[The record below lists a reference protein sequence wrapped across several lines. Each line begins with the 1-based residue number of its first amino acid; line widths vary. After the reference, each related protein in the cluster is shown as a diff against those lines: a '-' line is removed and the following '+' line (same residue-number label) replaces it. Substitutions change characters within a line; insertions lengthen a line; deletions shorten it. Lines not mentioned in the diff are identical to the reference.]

1 MSALLEHFKPPPLAS
16 DPPAKTKYW
25 PAPPKGSTGGILQ
38 RSKAGSIAA
47 SLSSNGSP
55 MGSPVSRVSF
65 APLPDVA
72 APQLYAHREWGPI
85 FILLL
90 TRILARDVMAI
101 PILILAP
108 HPVVPG
114 GDQVTTIKT
123 TRQVGVIDLGE
134 VAIDAGKK
142 LWRAISRKP
151 SMASDSGRPNMHSV
165 HRSHPAHGEMGGPT
179 VGAMGHNTEREI
191 SVRGFAVPE
200 DDEEESDDDE
210 EDEEE
215 DDEEEEEEAQHRT
228 EDYVAGVQA
237 MHISVIDG
245 EEEESIQ
252 PDHIRPTRLSPPP
265 LTRSET
271 DSSASAASTPSQSQE
286 QEPPAVIGKDSLTLT
301 RTPTTDNT
309 HARILM
315 DALRS
320 LPQSLSAVRANLR
333 HIVSELVGGKVEI
346 SYVPAP
352 SSTPLPSPSPSPSPT
367 LGPQPPVDK
376 MPSPWG
382 FMTSG
387 PTGSAPQP
395 NHKRR
400 STTAPKP
407 SPTTILP
414 PKTMAPVSSP
424 HQHISHPYPFH
435 ISCPEHDSARYLFV
449 FAYHRPG
456 TAADIWEPLDMEPG
470 RIWYLE
476 LCRWAAEKEM
486 AYVCWTTY
494 LAVCVAMVMNTLTR
508 GLEGV
513 ASEGP
518 HAFNLLSILH
528 VLAINKRLSRQRL
541 IPTTVCGLL
550 SITHFTYVTLF
561 SKSAYPFFTYLN
573 SLLEAFLVGIIVLTG
588 RFVWNPF
595 AEEDGLAHQS
605 LLPSRS
611 DDYAVALLKLGSACI
626 EVTAM
631 AGFGN
636 EVGVPGPYFAPT
648 LAELTHWLQVSPIHT
663 PDTIYISHSGP
674 IIPKLPN
681 APSGLAREIKS
692 VGRFGERVARVAKG
706 VWGAVTRRERAREE
720 RGRVVARPK
729 VEGEVY
735 DIREVY
741 ARYLLG
747 EEIVSDDE
755 DDEFRPGA
763 EAEDSES
770 DLDGLS
776 EDDEEEQ
783 EEQEEQEEGEEEE
796 EDVSAPTL
804 YADLARRSLPPQ
816 SRSRESSPSV
826 PALTPML
833 IAHLTSPSKT
843 PLTRNKY
850 TALSYPPTTLI
861 APSSRES
868 LSRCKHKGTARTH
881 GRHASCAP
889 SNLAR

>member
-1 MSALLEHFKPPPLAS
+1 
-16 DPPAKTKYW
+16 
-25 PAPPKGSTGGILQ
+25 
-38 RSKAGSIAA
+38 
-47 SLSSNGSP
+47 
-55 MGSPVSRVSF
+55 
-65 APLPDVA
+65 
-72 APQLYAHREWGPI
+72 
-85 FILLL
+85 
-90 TRILARDVMAI
+90 
-101 PILILAP
+101 
-108 HPVVPG
+108 
-114 GDQVTTIKT
+114 
-123 TRQVGVIDLGE
+123 
-134 VAIDAGKK
+134 
-142 LWRAISRKP
+142 
-151 SMASDSGRPNMHSV
+151 
-165 HRSHPAHGEMGGPT
+165 
-179 VGAMGHNTEREI
+179 
-191 SVRGFAVPE
+191 
-200 DDEEESDDDE
+200 
-210 EDEEE
+210 
-215 DDEEEEEEAQHRT
+215 
-228 EDYVAGVQA
+228 
-237 MHISVIDG
+237 
-245 EEEESIQ
+245 
-252 PDHIRPTRLSPPP
+252 
-265 LTRSET
+265 
-271 DSSASAASTPSQSQE
+271 
-286 QEPPAVIGKDSLTLT
+286 
-301 RTPTTDNT
+301 
-309 HARILM
+309 M

-387 PTGSAPQP
+387 YALGLLLMAVLLNRITNVVVPPRQNPPLRRYSRRRRWLPSLLPINISAT
-395 NHKRR
+395 HTRFISR
-400 STTAPKP
+400 VP
-407 SPTTILP
+407 SMTLLATSLFLLTIAL
-414 PKTMAPVSSP
+414 V
-424 HQHISHPYPFH
+424 Q
-435 ISCPEHDSARYLFV
+435 
-449 FAYHRPG
+449 
-456 TAADIWEPLDMEPG
+456 AADIWEPLDMEPG

-518 HAFNLLSILH
+518 HAFNLFGYSFLLHIYASPIMHQSPKHSAAHASTPSRPDKHVLITIILPLLQLSILH

-561 SKSAYPFFTYLN
+561 SKSTYPFFTYLN
-573 SLLEAFLVGIIVLTG
+573 SLLEAFLVGIIVLTGVLHCLTRLLLQGKLRPTG

-692 VGRFGERVARVAKG
+692 VHAVEAENSSTHAWLDVAWTKEVGRFGERVARVAKG

-776 EDDEEEQ
+776 EDEEEEQ
-783 EEQEEQEEGEEEE
+783 EEREEQEEGEEEE

-868 LSRCKHKGTARTH
+868 QSQMQAQRDSEDPRATCVVCTVEPRSVICWPCRCLALCDECRGSLASRMGAGKHQCPCCRRGVQGYSRIYI
-881 GRHASCAP
+881 P
-889 SNLAR
+889 